1 MELENILKSFVT
13 NHKNLHAI
21 IYHDKEG
28 IIILKAFDQAITENI
43 ITIDFLNIFNLSTHQ
58 INKIGMGDIKKLL
71 ITLKNYQIIQFNKDK
86 VILTAI
92 ISKNS
97 NMGFFLNLDEELN
110 ELSSLLQ
117 SFV

>member
-28 IIILKAFDQAITENI
+28 IIILKENI